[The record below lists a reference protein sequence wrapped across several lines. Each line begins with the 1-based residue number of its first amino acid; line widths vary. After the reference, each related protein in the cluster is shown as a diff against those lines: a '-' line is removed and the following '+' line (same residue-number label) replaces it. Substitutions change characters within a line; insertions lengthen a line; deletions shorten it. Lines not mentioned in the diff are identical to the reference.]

1 MPEEI
6 NLYRSPKFS
15 DQSPESHDLAKKP
28 EDTQARLLEIFGQ
41 LAEQLGLDDQEKKLF
56 LADIPA
62 MARPEGYQGV
72 FKIKIPKLEQAK
84 IRITISPSKEIM
96 KDRLARNVFSGVKI
110 ISVIKELSEDP
121 QLLRLIN
128 VEILTADYF
137 SKVDKILGTHEIVLK
152 ENDGKVI
159 AIDNK
164 KALHYAQV
172 LEADIVEAQEGSN
185 LVAEELKNI
194 ANRISLDN
202 ESQYDDNPL
211 LVDKQYRRGFG
222 IGTMLFKTGIALSTL
237 LGAQERVVW
246 TATPEATPFYA
257 QKMGADV
264 KPYQF
269 NGQTKEVP
277 VLALN

>member
-1 MPEEI
+1 MSEEST
-6 NLYRSPKFS
+6 LYQPP
-15 DQSPESHDLAKKP
+15 QTPDLAKKS
-28 EDTQARLLEIFGQ
+28 EDTQARLLEIFNQ

-56 LADIPA
+56 LADIPT

-72 FKIKIPKLEQAK
+72 FKIKIPKLDQAK
-84 IRITISPSKEIM
+84 IRITISPSKELM
-96 KDRLARNVFSGVKI
+96 QDRLDRNVFSGVKI
-110 ISVIKELSEDP
+110 ISVIKELSADP

-172 LEADIVEAQEGSN
+172 LEEDLIMAQEGSSFA
-185 LVAEELKNI
+185 VEKLKNS
-194 ANRISLDN
+194 ADRISLDN
-202 ESQYDDNPL
+202 ESQYDDNTL
-211 LVDKQYRRGFG
+211 LVDKEYRRGFG
-222 IGTMLFKTGIALSTL
+222 IGTTLFKTGIALATL

-246 TATPEATPFYA
+246 TATPEGTPFYA